1 MEKKELLLSNGNT
14 LYYKVV
20 DGTYFKYAIKLKDGS
35 YEERDEQEMEK
46 VMFALSNALQTR
58 KRVRIWYGDVNTGCA
73 WNEEYDVVG
82 RIGRS
87 CGEYKEPLM
96 VAKSN
101 SWGGPA
107 ILTDSIIRIDDVE
120 SKRVVYMQHNFHV
133 EPMTKVQTTDK
144 SLLDKGY
151 LWQVNQK
158 KDDGKVVNIANFK
171 NEKSADNYIK
181 FLLGDRYCK

>member
-14 LYYKVV
+14 LYYNVLN
-20 DGTYFKYAIKLKDGS
+20 GTYYTYGIKLKDGS
-35 YEERDEQEMEK
+35 YEERDEIEMEK
-46 VMFALSNALQTR
+46 VMLALENSRQTR
-58 KRVRIWYGDVNTGCA
+58 KRVRIWYGDVKTGRS

-87 CGEYKEPLM
+87 NGDYKEPLII
-96 VAKSN
+96 AKSN

-107 ILTDSIIRIDDVE
+107 ILTDRIIRIDE
-120 SKRVVYMQHNFHV
+120 IETGNILYKQYNFHV
-133 EPMTKVQTTDK
+133 EPMTKVKTTDK

>member
-20 DGTYFKYAIKLKDGS
+20 NGTYYNYAIKLKDGT

-46 VMFALSNALQTR
+46 VIMALETARMTK
-58 KRVRIWYGDVNTGCA
+58 KRVRFWYGDTDTGRS
-73 WNEEYDVVG
+73 WNDEYDIIG

-87 CGEYKEPLM
+87 NGDYKEPL
-96 VAKSN
+96 VIAKRN
-101 SWGGPA
+101 SWGGPT
-107 ILTDSIIRIDDVE
+107 ILTDRIIRIDEVE
-120 SKRVVYMQHNFHV
+120 TGRIMYKQYNFYV
-133 EPMTKVQTTDK
+133 EPMTKVKTTYK
-144 SLLDKGY
+144 PLLDKGY

-171 NEKSADNYIK
+171 NEKSADNFIK
-181 FLLGDRYCK
+181 FMVGDRYCK